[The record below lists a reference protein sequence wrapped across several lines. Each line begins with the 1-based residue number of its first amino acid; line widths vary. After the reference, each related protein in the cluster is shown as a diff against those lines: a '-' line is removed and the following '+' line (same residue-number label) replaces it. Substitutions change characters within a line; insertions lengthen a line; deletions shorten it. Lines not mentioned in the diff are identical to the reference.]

1 MVRLQEAKQRRAEAE
16 RTEKDRKVLRA
27 TLESQ
32 EQARLSAEV
41 GRLNAAAQS
50 LRSSRR
56 RGAGYTTAQH
66 AYGITADVPTNPASL
81 DEMEKEETEMT
92 KSQKR
97 RERQRANRQAQAQ
110 RKKKG
115 MEEKATEQFLRETA
129 KGFTEKQTPLE
140 PTTGQK
146 KNREPKFKQKQ
157 TAEHSDA
164 EALQI
169 GLWEAKLTRPAA
181 KGGVVQKTDLFKQS
195 GGFIGSK
202 TGVD

>member
-1 MVRLQEAKQRRAEAE
+1 
-16 RTEKDRKVLRA
+16 
-27 TLESQ
+27 
-32 EQARLSAEV
+32 
-41 GRLNAAAQS
+41 
-50 LRSSRR
+50 
-56 RGAGYTTAQH
+56 
-66 AYGITADVPTNPASL
+66 
-81 DEMEKEETEMT
+81 MT

-157 TAEHSDA
+157 TACRAFGCGSTADWAVGSQTHTPCCKRRGCPKNRFVQA
-164 EALQI
+164 EWRFHREQNRGRLNLNAMFWILYT
-169 GLWEAKLTRPAA
+169 LCKEYSF
-181 KGGVVQKTDLFKQS
+181 QKTDPRANNQEDQKKVMVFVYFVPKRNNHQQGQQPKHVNRTAKS
-195 GGFIGSK
+195 WDNPG
-202 TGVD
+202 T